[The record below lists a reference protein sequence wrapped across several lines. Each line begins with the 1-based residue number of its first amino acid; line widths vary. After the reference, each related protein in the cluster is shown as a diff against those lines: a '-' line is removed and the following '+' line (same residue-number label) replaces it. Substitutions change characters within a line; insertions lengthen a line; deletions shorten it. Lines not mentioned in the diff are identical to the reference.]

1 MVGEDAWV
9 EGERKKE
16 RKKAESC
23 ERSACM
29 HAWKNVFVCVHGEA
43 KNIGE
48 WRRKNE
54 EGNNRRC
61 GACKRECMHGRVCV

>member
-1 MVGEDAWV
+1 
-9 EGERKKE
+9 
-16 RKKAESC
+16 
-23 ERSACM
+23 M